1 MGAVSSTLS
10 NVWYRVATLRPRLRA
25 HARLHRHLY
34 RGEVW
39 YLLQD
44 PVSNRTHRFTP
55 MARLL
60 IAAMDGR
67 RTVDQLWELANRRLG
82 ERAPT
87 QDDVIELLG
96 QLHGADLLQS
106 DAAPDAAEVV
116 ERGDRHD
123 SALRWRN
130 RFNPMA
136 LRIHLWDPDDWLER
150 RGTWIRR
157 IWSGAGGLAWLAIVL
172 PALLLLPMHW
182 SELTHNFSDRVLAL
196 DNLVMLGLLFPLI
209 KALHEIGH
217 AVAVKRGG
225 GEVHDMGVMMLVLIP
240 VPYVDASAST
250 VFRSKHERAM
260 VAAAGMVVE
269 VAIAALAFY
278 AWMLAEPGV
287 FRAVLFNVMLLAGVS
302 TLVFNGNPLLRYD
315 AYYILADLIELP
327 NLATRSVRYWGYLL
341 QRHAFGVGDAS
352 TAPMSGRE
360 KAWLACYGIGST
372 VYRALVTFGI
382 AIFIAG
388 QFFFVGVLLA
398 LWSVASMTLLPLV
411 RTLLHLGS
419 PQLALHRR
427 RAFAVTAGG
436 VALLLLGL
444 FVVPAPLHTLAE
456 GVTWLPPRAQVR
468 AAEDGFAERVLVTS
482 GTRVQA
488 GQLLVQMRQPK
499 LAAQVEQT
507 SARVAELEASHRA
520 QSLVDRAAA
529 AVVLEL
535 LDNERGAL
543 QRLRD
548 RERGLEVRAGVDGV
562 FFMPPTVDLQGRWLH
577 RGELFAHV
585 LEGAPKVVRVVV
597 PQESVDLVRRHAGS
611 VGVRLAH
618 RPESTYA
625 ASVLREVPLAEREL
639 PSRALATSGGGTIN
653 PDPRDPDGVR
663 TLERTFQFDLGLAPA
678 AVPAGFGERVFVR
691 FSHPMEPLG
700 WQAWRTLRRLFLSH
714 FQV

>member
-1 MGAVSSTLS
+1 MSSTLS
-10 NVWYRVATLRPRLRA
+10 SAWYRVASLRPRLRA
-25 HARLHRHLY
+25 HARLHRHVY

-44 PVSNRTHRFTP
+44 PVSSRTHRFTP

-67 RTVDQLWELANRRLG
+67 RTVEQLWEMANRRLG

-87 QDDVIELLG
+87 QDEVIELLG

-123 SALRWRN
+123 SALRWRS

-136 LRIHLWDPDDWLER
+136 LRIHLWDPNDWLER
-150 RGTWIRR
+150 RKPWIQR
-157 IWSGAGGLAWLAIVL
+157 IWSRAGGLAWLAVVL

-182 SELTHNFSDRVLAL
+182 SELNHNFSDRVLAL
-196 DNLVMLGLLFPLI
+196 DNLLMLWLLFPLI

-240 VPYVDASAST
+240 VPYVEASAST
-250 VFRSKHERAM
+250 VFRSKYERAM

-287 FRAVLFNVMLLAGVS
+287 FRAVLFNVMLVAGVS

-315 AYYILADLIELP
+315 AYYILADLAELP
-327 NLATRSVRYWGYLL
+327 NLATRSVRYWGYLV
-341 QRHAFGVGDAS
+341 QRYAFGVHDAAV
-352 TAPMSGRE
+352 APMSRRE
-360 KAWLACYGIGST
+360 KAWLALYGIGST
-372 VYRALVTFGI
+372 VYRALVAFGI
-382 AIFIAG
+382 AVFVAG
-388 QFFFVGVLLA
+388 QFFFVGVVLA
-398 LWSVASMTLLPLV
+398 LWSVASMTLLPLA
-411 RTLLHLGS
+411 RTLRHLGS

-427 RAFAVTAGG
+427 RAVAVTAGF
-436 VALLLLGL
+436 ALLLLLGL
-444 FVVPAPLHTLAE
+444 FVVPAPFHTLAE
-456 GVTWLPPRAQVR
+456 GVTWLPAPAQVR
-468 AAEDGFAERVLVTS
+468 ALEEGFAERVMVTS
-482 GTRVQA
+482 GMRVRA
-488 GQLLVQMRQPK
+488 GDLLVQMRQPR

-507 SARVAELEASHRA
+507 RARVAELEAGYRA
-520 QSLVDRAAA
+520 QLLVDRAAA
-529 AVVLEL
+529 AVALEL
-535 LDNERGAL
+535 LDNERQAL
-543 QRLRD
+543 QRLRE
-548 RERGLEVRAGVDGV
+548 RQRGLEVRAGVDGV
-562 FFMPPTVDLQGRWLH
+562 FFTPPTVDLPGRWLR

-585 LEGAPKVVRVVV
+585 LEGAPTTARVVV
-597 PQESVDLVRRHAGS
+597 PQEAVDLVRRHASS
-611 VGVRLAH
+611 VAVRLAH
-618 RPESTYA
+618 HPERVDA
-625 ASVLREVPLAEREL
+625 ANILREVPQAEREL
-639 PSRALATSGGGTIN
+639 PSRALATSGGGAIN

-663 TLERTFQFDLGLAPA
+663 TLERTFQFDIGLPPGA
-678 AVPAGFGERVFVR
+678 APAGFGERVFVR
-691 FSHPMEPLG
+691 FSHPMEPVG
-700 WQAWRTLRRLFLSH
+700 QQAWRTVRRLFLSH